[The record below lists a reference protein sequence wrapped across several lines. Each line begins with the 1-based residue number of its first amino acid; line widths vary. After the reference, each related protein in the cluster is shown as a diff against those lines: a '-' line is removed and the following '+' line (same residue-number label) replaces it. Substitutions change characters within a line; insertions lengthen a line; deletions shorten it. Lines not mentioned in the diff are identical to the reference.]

1 LSAKLNIASIVGA
14 RPQLIKAAVLSRAL
28 RARSEFHEV
37 LIHTGQHYD
46 NEMSRV
52 FFEELAIPQ
61 PDFHLGVGSAS
72 HTLQTARML
81 ERLEEPLV
89 TTQPQAVLVYGDTNS
104 TLAGALAAAKLE
116 IPVVHVEAGL
126 RSFDRRMPEEINRV
140 VADHLAA
147 LLFAPTKTAV
157 ENLRREGLAADK
169 VRLVG
174 DVMYDAA
181 LFYEGIA
188 VKKSNVLERLKLSS
202 KGYVLATVHR
212 AANTDTPSN
221 LRAIME
227 GLEQVARNVPVVF
240 PLHPRT
246 RVALERDR
254 LLERSSEAIS
264 IVPPVGYLDMA
275 LLERNARLIATDS
288 GGVQK
293 EAFFYRV
300 PCVTLRGETEWT
312 ELVALGWNRLV
323 APVSSSAV
331 FEAVMAAIGSE
342 GAPDAPYGNGGAA
355 ELIAQEILRMGECA
369 S

>member
-1 LSAKLNIASIVGA
+1 MTARFKIASIVGA

-28 RARSEFHEV
+28 RARSEFDEV

-46 NEMSRV
+46 DEMSQV
-52 FFEELAIPQ
+52 FFDELAIPQ

-72 HTLQTARML
+72 HTVQIARML
-81 ERLEEPLV
+81 ERLEEPLIA
-89 TTQPQAVLVYGDTNS
+89 TRPRAVLVYGDTNS
-104 TLAGALAAAKLE
+104 TLAGALASAKLE
-116 IPVVHVEAGL
+116 IPVAHVEAGL
-126 RSFDRRMPEEINRV
+126 RSFNRRMPEEINRI

-147 LLFAPTKTAV
+147 LLFAPTTTAV
-157 ENLRREGLAADK
+157 ENLRTEGIAADR

-181 LFYEGIA
+181 LFYERIA
-188 VKKSNVLERLKLSS
+188 VQRSTILARLGLAP
-202 KGYVLATVHR
+202 KGFVLATVHR
-212 AANTDTPSN
+212 AANTDTPGN

-227 GLEQVARNVPVVF
+227 ALEQVARHMPVVL

-246 RVALERDR
+246 RLALERER
-254 LLERSSEAIS
+254 LLQSSSNGIT
-264 IVPPVGYLDMA
+264 IVPPVGYLDMV

-300 PCVTLRGETEWT
+300 PCVTLRAETEWT

-331 FEAVMAAIGSE
+331 FQCVMAAIDTE
-342 GAPDAPYGNGGAA
+342 GTSDSPYGDGRAS
-355 ELIAQEILRMGECA
+355 ELIAEEIVRLAGCA